1 MRNEDKNN
9 NSLITNRNILLTYNS
24 NLNKSN
30 PLATNN
36 NSRIELRENGA
47 WDGATSEDLEQLAK
61 MLENFQPQPPDNERT
76 FGNCRV
82 KNENVETQPTSST
95 ASRVLSD
102 FRTMAAGDNTDDAE
116 DKVGDTADHG
126 DTNEGDDGDSCPD
139 GENTWFLGEFEEE
152 EAGVLRKRGRRPL
165 PRPFSLCLSSDLGRQ
180 RLDIRIIVRS
190 KSRLSLLLARVGMEL
205 SYSV

>member
-9 NSLITNRNILLTYNS
+9 NSLIANRNILLTYNS

-36 NSRIELRENGA
+36 NSRIELQENGA

-61 MLENFQPQPPDNERT
+61 MLTNFQPPPPGNERT
-76 FGNCRV
+76 IENCRV
-82 KNENVETQPTSST
+82 KNENVETSTSS
-95 ASRVLSD
+95 AGSRVLAD
-102 FRTMAAGDNTDDAE
+102 LGTMTAGENTDDAE
-116 DKVGDTADHG
+116 DKAGDNDNDAADHG
-126 DTNEGDDGDSCPD
+126 DTNEDDDDVDNRWLLGD
-139 GENTWFLGEFEEE
+139 EEE

-190 KSRLSLLLARVGMEL
+190 QIRSALLLLARVRI
-205 SYSV
+205 SV

>member
-61 MLENFQPQPPDNERT
+61 MLENFQPQPQGTDERT
-76 FGNCRV
+76 FENCRV
-82 KNENVETQPTSST
+82 RNENVETQPTSST

-102 FRTMAAGDNTDDAE
+102 FRTMAAGANTDDAE
-116 DKVGDTADHG
+116 DKAGDNDNDAADHG
-126 DTNEGDDGDSCPD
+126 DTNENDDD
-139 GENTWFLGEFEEE
+139 GENRWLLGDEEE
-152 EAGVLRKRGRRPL
+152 EAEVLRKRGRRTL
-165 PRPFSLCLSSDLGRQ
+165 PRPISLCLSSDLGRQ
-180 RLDIRIIVRS
+180 PLARRIIVRS
-190 KSRLSLLLARVGMEL
+190 KMRSSLLF
-205 SYSV
+205 S